1 MLSLTRAKKFLIC
14 LATTAATLLQLSAA
28 RADSETYT
36 KAVGSTVWI
45 ITRDADNETSTGS
58 GVLVDA
64 EKRIIVTNAHVVGD
78 SRTAAVFF
86 PDQSRGEVENKR
98 QIYLDNVVKLGQA
111 GKVVSV
117 DRKRDLALIQI
128 AQVPQGIKAIEF
140 AESSAKPGSAV
151 DVVGN
156 PGGSD
161 VLWVC
166 TSGTVRSVYN
176 KKFKSDHGEH
186 QFNAVE
192 IQSPIK
198 QGDSG
203 APVVNEKGQLI
214 ALAQSFSSQN
224 QSVSYCVDIGEIK
237 ALLASAWRPA
247 PLPSKKLLED
257 AGIEHKLTESGH
269 YQVEQSIGNG
279 RTQSVFVAKDTEYF
293 LRADV
298 RKIWSLVSV
307 SKDAPSSDLMMRL
320 LRQSAATKIGD
331 WAIEK
336 NSAGEFMVIY
346 VAKIDA
352 SASDEAVQGTIDYVA
367 RIANAMK
374 LELSPKKDPQSAA
387 EVLASWLAN

>member
-1 MLSLTRAKKFLIC
+1 MLSSTPTTIFRLFWMACSAFCVTAPVAK
-14 LATTAATLLQLSAA
+14 AG
-28 RADSETYT
+28 SETYSKT
-36 KAVGSTVWI
+36 VGSTVWI
-45 ITRDADNETSTGS
+45 ITRDADNETSTGT

-64 EKRIIVTNAHVVGD
+64 EKRIVLTNAHVVGD
-78 SRTAAVFF
+78 SRTAVVFF
-86 PDQSRGEVENKR
+86 ADQGRGEVENKR
-98 QIYLDNVVKLGQA
+98 QFYLDNVVRLGQA

-117 DRKRDLALIQI
+117 DRRRDLALIQI
-128 AQVPQGIKAIEF
+128 AQVPQGVKAIEF
-140 AESSAKPGSAV
+140 AESSGKPGSAV

-166 TSGTVRSVYN
+166 TSGTVRSVYD

-186 QFNAVE
+186 QFHAVE

-203 APVVNEKGQLI
+203 APVVNEQGQLI

-224 QSVSYCVDIGEIK
+224 PSVSYCVDISEIK
-237 ALLASAWRPA
+237 ALLSSAWRPA

-257 AGIEHKLTESGH
+257 AEIEHKLTESGH
-269 YQVEQSIGNG
+269 YQIEQSIGNG
-279 RTQSVFVAKDTEYF
+279 RTQSVFVAKETEYF

-298 RKIWSLVSV
+298 RKIWSVVSV
-307 SKDAPSSDLMMRL
+307 SKEAPNSDLMMRL

-336 NSAGEFMVIY
+336 NSVGEYMVIY
-346 VAKIDA
+346 VAKLDA
-352 SASDEAVQGTIDYVA
+352 SASDESIQGTVDYVA

-374 LELSPKKDPQSAA
+374 IELSPKKDPQSAA
-387 EVLASWLAN
+387 EVLASWLSN